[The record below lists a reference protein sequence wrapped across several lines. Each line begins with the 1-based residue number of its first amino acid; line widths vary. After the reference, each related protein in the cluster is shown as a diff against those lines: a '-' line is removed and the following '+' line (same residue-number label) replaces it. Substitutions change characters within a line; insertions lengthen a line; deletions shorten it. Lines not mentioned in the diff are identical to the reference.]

1 MASHKFFI
9 TLPSNVK
16 SPSYHVNIPS
26 HFITNLASPLHLPNN
41 EYEVALVEV
50 SFPLIY
56 HNVYFEIG
64 TFYVRFTTADGT
76 SVKETLHI
84 PEQWYRSVVELAEGI
99 NKQFPSS
106 FKGRLAIK
114 GAGARRRVNM
124 MIYDLE
130 SIKFHPT
137 VANMLGFDRHVLK
150 FDFRN
155 SVIDKAGKVR
165 VTRHAAERDPNIR
178 ASLFNVY
185 IYTNIVEDQI
195 VGNQLVPLLRT
206 ISFEGKSGEYVHKIF
221 DSPHYLNLSTDT
233 IQHIEVK
240 LATDLGSLIHFETGK
255 VIVKL
260 HFRKKHFWL

>member
-1 MASHKFFI
+1 MSSHKFFI

-16 SPSYHVNIPS
+16 SPSHHVNIPS
-26 HFITNLASPLHLPNN
+26 HFITNLASPLHLPND

-56 HNVYFEIG
+56 NNVYSDIG
-64 TFYVRFTTADGT
+64 TFYIKFKTGEGT
-76 SVKETLHI
+76 EAKEMLRI
-84 PEQWYRSVVELAEGI
+84 SEQYYSSPYELLEEI

-106 FKGRLAIK
+106 FKGRLNFQGVK
-114 GAGARRRVNM
+114 QHVVM
-124 MIYDLE
+124 TTFEFE

-137 VANMLGFDRHVLK
+137 LANMLGFDKHAMK
-150 FDFRN
+150 FDIQN
-155 SVIDKAGKVR
+155 SAMHSTSKRSA
-165 VTRHAAERDPNIR
+165 TRHIAERVCNIH

-206 ISFEGKSGEYVHKIF
+206 ISLEGKSGEYVHKIF
-221 DSPHYLNLSTDT
+221 DSPHYLNLATDT

-240 LATDLGSLIHFETGK
+240 LATDLGSLINFQTGK

>member
-1 MASHKFFI
+1 MSSHKFFI

-16 SPSYHVNIPS
+16 SPSHHVNIPS
-26 HFITNLASPLHLPNN
+26 HFITNLASPLHLPND

-56 HNVYFEIG
+56 NNVYSEIG
-64 TFYVRFTTADGT
+64 TSYIKFKADDGT
-76 SVKETLHI
+76 MRKEAFRI
-84 PEQWYRSVVELAEGI
+84 PEQYYCSADELVDEI
-99 NKQFPSS
+99 NKLFPPG
-106 FKGRLAIK
+106 FKGRLDIK
-114 GAGARRRVNM
+114 GEEPKKYVIM
-124 MIYDLE
+124 TTFE
-130 SIKFHPT
+130 FETIKFHST
-137 VANMLGFDRHVLK
+137 LANMLGFDKNAMK
-150 FDFRN
+150 FDIQN
-155 SVIDKAGKVR
+155 SAMHITINRRG
-165 VTRHAAERDPNIR
+165 TRHIAERVPSIH

-206 ISFEGKSGEYVHKIF
+206 ISLEGKSGEYVHKIF
-221 DSPHYLNLSTDT
+221 DSPHYLNLATDT

-240 LATDLGSLIHFETGK
+240 LATDLGSLINFQTGK